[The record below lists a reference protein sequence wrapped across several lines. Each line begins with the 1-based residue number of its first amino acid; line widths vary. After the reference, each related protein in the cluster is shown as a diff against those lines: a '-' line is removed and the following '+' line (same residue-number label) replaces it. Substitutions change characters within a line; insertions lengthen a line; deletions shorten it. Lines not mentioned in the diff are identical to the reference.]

1 MLKPHLLWW
10 SWCWCRVGCC
20 ARRCPR
26 PPSSPR
32 PPHPR
37 PRGRRRGA
45 CRAAGTRRPRCPSPR
60 CRDRGL
66 VNTSWCH
73 PRHFLLHSSEWFLW
87 HSSDFYCMHLSG
99 YQALRLIV
107 LVFEWL
113 FWSPSDYYWNYKS
126 GGVSPVPSL
135 SRLSSI
141 SLRTCRSSSAMSS
154 LARLSSSRRRS
165 SSDSRAMLPGPPPPR
180 CRFSALSGPGP
191 CSPGSSGGSG
201 MLGRLS
207 GGRGCSGPPPVLWLY
222 IWEENICVNLRK
234 YFVLSLTLSRAS
246 RVISKADSGSWGPV
260 GRPGGE
266 RDPEMYNLRNTL

>member
-1 MLKPHLLWW
+1 M
-10 SWCWCRVGCC
+10 
-20 ARRCPR
+20 
-26 PPSSPR
+26 PSR
-32 PPHPR
+32 
-37 PRGRRRGA
+37 
-45 CRAAGTRRPRCPSPR
+45 
-60 CRDRGL
+60 
-66 VNTSWCH
+66 
-73 PRHFLLHSSEWFLW
+73 
-87 HSSDFYCMHLSG
+87 
-99 YQALRLIV
+99 
-107 LVFEWL
+107 
-113 FWSPSDYYWNYKS
+113 
-126 GGVSPVPSL
+126 

-201 MLGRLS
+201 MFGRLS

-234 YFVLSLTLSRAS
+234 YFILSLTLSRAS

-266 RDPEMYNLRNTL
+266 RDPEMYNLRNAL